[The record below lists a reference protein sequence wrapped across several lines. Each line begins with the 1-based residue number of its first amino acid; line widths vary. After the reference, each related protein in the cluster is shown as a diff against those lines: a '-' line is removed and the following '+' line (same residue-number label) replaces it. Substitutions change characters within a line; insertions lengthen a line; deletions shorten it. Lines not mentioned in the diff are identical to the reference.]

1 MPRSLTPWV
10 LALALA
16 ACRAP
21 NAKLDVAP
29 ADGGTDPARE
39 DLSQPQPGD
48 LAALPG
54 TDLATSEQA
63 ADLSTP
69 IAHELAVAGPDLAT
83 APPQLRVGRPT
94 AAGPERL
101 PGVSHVHPVEQ
112 GRRGPGRQGDP
123 RHDPHRTQTKSS
135 ECPTAFFVKPGD
147 ANASYLYQKINGTG
161 SCFVGASMPLGAPL
175 LTPTERGIIRD
186 WINAGALPN

>member
-83 APPQLRVGRPT
+83 APPASGWPSDRCWTRTIAWGVTCPPRGTRSSRPRQT
-94 AAGPERL
+94 
-101 PGVSHVHPVEQ
+101 
-112 GRRGPGRQGDP
+112 RRP
-123 RHDPHRTQTKSS
+123 SS
-135 ECPTAFFVKPGD
+135 
-147 ANASYLYQKINGTG
+147 
-161 SCFVGASMPLGAPL
+161 
-175 LTPTERGIIRD
+175 
-186 WINAGALPN
+186 